1 MAIYPPHPSFG
12 PVVGPCRGV
21 WERVGAGILLLIAER
36 MYLCGRKRKF
46 PPAGG
51 QYLGAEIPV
60 FTLKGYATPFVC
72 LELHLIALQM
82 LPFNYINNYTRATLP
97 HKHKNLNHLQHDE
110 EQREKDARSYA
121 SQ

>member
-1 MAIYPPHPSFG
+1 MQG
-12 PVVGPCRGV
+12 G
-21 WERVGAGILLLIAER
+21 VGA
-36 MYLCGRKRKF
+36 CGGWDFVANRRADVPVWSQKKI